1 MPNPSNSFLVEG
13 EGETLFAVEM
23 LFLVINK
30 LLSLAMMIL
39 SLLVGFVYVDCQREM
54 SVCLLVS
61 GFLTL
66 CVFLEMTGG
75 MTRLFRSSLIGISIF
90 SIVWNIYAAVL
101 FMPVA
106 AGPYPVCNNDEHVD
120 AKGLIITGNVIL
132 GFRILFGLI
141 PAILHTMYL
150 YWAKLDWYEEVD
162 TLSFLTTY
170 ASLL

>member
-1 MPNPSNSFLVEG
+1 MLKKTKKTRSNKTLKIREEIRNEKMPNPSNSFLVEG

-23 LFLVINK
+23 LFLVITK

-39 SLLVGFVYVDCQREM
+39 SLLVGFVYLDCQREM
-54 SVCLLVS
+54 SICLLVS

-106 AGPYPVCNNDEHVD
+106 AGRVFV
-120 AKGLIITGNVIL
+120 
-132 GFRILFGLI
+132 
-141 PAILHTMYL
+141 
-150 YWAKLDWYEEVD
+150 
-162 TLSFLTTY
+162 
-170 ASLL
+170 